1 MRLSRRQLYLGAEFA
16 LLFGGGAALYNA
28 RFRGTSP
35 IPVLIALGAGVTRQL
50 RRSATFDRRAFWRA
64 GALRPEAGSMALL
77 AGASAAALT
86 GAVAAVRPADL
97 FELPRR
103 HPGLW
108 AAVMVLYPVLSVYP
122 QELVFRAFVF
132 DRYAPVFGDGTAMIA
147 ASAAAFGIVHI
158 AFGSW
163 ISVLL
168 SGAGG
173 VLFALRYRRT
183 GSLFAATVEHS
194 IYGVLVFTVGLG
206 RYFYHG
212 AAEATLAAAAPAA
225 ARTTA
230 APSGDGAA
238 AGSALSARRSW
249 STSAIRSWWR
259 RIRSSSPAASWSA
272 APLPAGW

>member
-1 MRLSRRQLYLGAEFA
+1 MRISRRRLYLGAEFA
-16 LLFGGGAALYNA
+16 LLFGGGAALYSA

-35 IPVLIALGAGVTRQL
+35 IPVLVALGVGVTRQL

-64 GALRPEAGSMALL
+64 AALRPEAGSMALL

-86 GAVAAVRPADL
+86 AAVAVTRPAEL
-97 FELPRR
+97 FALPRE

-108 AAVMVLYPVLSVYP
+108 AAVAVLYPVLSVYP

-132 DRYAPVFGDGTAMIA
+132 DRYAPVFGDGAAMIA

-163 ISVLL
+163 VSVLL

-173 VLFALRYRRT
+173 VLFGLRYRRT
-183 GSLFAATVEHS
+183 GSLAAATVEHS
-194 IYGVLVFTVGLG
+194 IYGIVVFTVGLG

-212 AAEATLAAAAPAA
+212 AA
-225 ARTTA
+225 A
-230 APSGDGAA
+230 APSVDGAA
-238 AGSALSARRSW
+238 GVAGLSARRPWSGSPIRSSW
-249 STSAIRSWWR
+249 S
-259 RIRSSSPAASWSA
+259 RIRSSSPAASWWV
-272 APLPAGW
+272 PPRPAG

>member
-1 MRLSRRQLYLGAEFA
+1 MHISRRLYLGAEFA
-16 LLFGGGAALYNA
+16 LLFGGGAALYSA

-35 IPVLIALGAGVTRQL
+35 IPVLVALGIGVTRQL
-50 RRSATFDRRAFWRA
+50 RRSATFDRRNFWRA
-64 GALRPEAGSMALL
+64 EALGPEVGPMLL
-77 AGASAAALT
+77 LVGASGAVLT
-86 GAVAAVRPADL
+86 AAVAALRPADL

-132 DRYAPVFGDGTAMIA
+132 DRYAAVFGNGPVLVL
-147 ASAAAFGIVHI
+147 ASAAAFGYVHI

-163 ISVLL
+163 LSVLL

-173 VLFALRYRRT
+173 VLFALRYQRT

-194 IYGVLVFTVGLG
+194 LYGILVFTVGLG

-212 AAEATLAAAAPAA
+212 AADVALAAASPTA
-225 ARTTA
+225 ARTAA
-230 APSGDGAA
+230 APSVDGAA
-238 AGSALSARRSW
+238 GGTALSARRSS
-249 STSAIRSWWR
+249 STSRIRSWWR
-259 RIRSSSPAASWSA
+259 RVRSSSPAASWWA
-272 APLPAGW
+272 APRSAG